1 VKIIKRVTNE
11 GISYIDDSGSQGY
24 VDFKQCNENW
34 IQYRKRS
41 ENLSE
46 ERVIELRKRSKCV
59 GQRDICASLGLLGFL
74 LNLLQ
79 DLSLLSVM
87 SIPTLKRLFASCKM
101 ISFLL
106 DGQH

>member
-1 VKIIKRVTNE
+1 VKRELLSLENAVNVLVR
-11 GISYIDDSGSQGY
+11 GIFVQG
-24 VDFKQCNENW
+24 
-34 IQYRKRS
+34 
-41 ENLSE
+41 
-46 ERVIELRKRSKCV
+46 
-59 GQRDICASLGLLGFL
+59 LGLLGFL